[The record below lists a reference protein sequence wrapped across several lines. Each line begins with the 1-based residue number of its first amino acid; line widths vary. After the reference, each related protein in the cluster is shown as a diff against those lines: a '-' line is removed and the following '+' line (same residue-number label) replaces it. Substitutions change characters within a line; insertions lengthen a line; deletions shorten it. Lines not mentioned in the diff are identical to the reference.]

1 MKVEEKIHK
10 QLENFFGKD
19 SNVPA
24 FYYDA
29 CQILNNKYLFK
40 TSSHLI
46 GHCLR
51 EVDSAIRETLR
62 EKREKT
68 LEADIEK
75 IINRIL
81 SMIEDDKNKREEL
94 EGIKDIWS
102 GLNLHEYAHRNNIE
116 PPRDIGEIEEIF
128 KNFSKVLDVLLSYL
142 PWYVDKIKQ
151 RIDKL
156 VDSKDK
162 NGVLDEFGKTIP
174 KNPYFLNYFFNKI
187 DATWLSILR
196 KKEFF
201 KNPPE
206 LYKEDVY
213 NLTWPQIEFL
223 ERIVKKELKEIE
235 KDYESSKKIIEEVI
249 DCILG
254 MEENKNAIVLHDLI
268 KIIAEIPL
276 DSLEVDNKKV
286 EELSKKIYKWMEKS
300 DYLTHTYLISPNTF
314 WKAIINITKVNIESG
329 LTLVKYLLDDNDD
342 NNDNKYESK
351 IRHFLLYH
359 KKILMELYSELI
371 SITKLQGFELLCS
384 LLEKEIQYNYPNIQG
399 EEDYSH
405 IWYQTYKEHKYTLKG
420 ILVAS
425 ILENAKF
432 MIENGISSLES
443 VLNVIEKRHF
453 KVFCRLARDIIEP
466 YKNKSEELHKKYEKF
481 ANKCKKE
488 DEIQALHYWTPLI
501 DDIFLEYRDKFSRL
515 KVSDIINELR
525 KHEEPDHSIA
535 RALEQAVRDD
545 PERFV
550 KEVDKFIGTHPVY
563 QECLITALHAS
574 LSSKKGVLFDWE
586 KTLKLIKEIIY
597 EENNKEDVLFAI
609 ARLIK
614 DALEKNLIP
623 IDYKNELWEIIDRIL
638 NNLDKPKTND
648 KQLEYAYFHIDSYIL
663 NTLEGLSII
672 SLILY
677 LYWFKKNNGIENL
690 NSIPEVKDKLEYYL
704 NKQIS
709 IITHAVY
716 GFYLHSLLYID
727 KHWTKNKIYK
737 IFPTDNEEYFF
748 GAWCAY
754 IKRNYPDYETYS
766 LLKDIYA
773 YAIENMKYNIEES
786 ECYEDL
792 VHHLVFLYGWGIIP
806 LNEHTFQRFWENAN
820 DNIRGYFIRYA
831 GQQLK
836 KGEIPSDVIQRFK
849 ELWDQRI
856 DRIKNTSNKNDF
868 QKELENFIEWMNSK
882 KLDDKWALENL
893 IETIKLSNSITYEH
907 ISVLETLNET
917 VNKFPEL
924 VLSYLD
930 LLIHKVSEINLNLY
944 ITEIKKFI
952 EEISEILKS
961 NEKNDLKEKLKNI
974 KITINLKLEKDVF
987 SDLEDNS
994 VQDLTDQK

>member
-1 MKVEEKIHK
+1 MNVEEKIHK
-10 QLENFFGKD
+10 QLENFFGKN

-29 CQILNNKYLFK
+29 YRILKNKYPLK

-51 EVDSAIRETLR
+51 EVDSAILEILR
-62 EKREKT
+62 EKSREDY
-68 LEADIEK
+68 ENRRMQIEE
-75 IINRIL
+75 IISGIL
-81 SMIEDDKNKREEL
+81 STIEDDENKKKEL
-94 EGIKDIWS
+94 EDIKKIWS
-102 GLNLHEYAHRNNIE
+102 GLNLHKYAHRNNIE
-116 PPRDIGEIEEIF
+116 PPRDTEEIKKLF
-128 KNFSKVLDVLLSYL
+128 DDFNEVLSTLLPYL
-142 PWYVDKIKQ
+142 LKYVNKIKQ

-162 NGVLDEFGKTIP
+162 TGVLNEFGKTIP
-174 KNPYFLNYFFNKI
+174 KSPYFLNYFFNKI
-187 DATWLSILR
+187 DATWLSIL
-196 KKEFF
+196 KEKGFF

-235 KDYESSKKIIEEVI
+235 KAYESSKKIIEEVI
-249 DCILG
+249 DCILS

-276 DSLEVDNKKV
+276 DSLKV
-286 EELSKKIYKWMEKS
+286 NNEMVKELSEKIYKWMDKS

-314 WKAIINITKVNIESG
+314 WKAIINITKADVESG
-329 LTLVKYLLDDNDD
+329 LTLIKYLLDDD
-342 NNDNKYESK
+342 KYESEV
-351 IRHFLLYH
+351 RHFLLYH
-359 KKILMELYSELI
+359 EEILMKLYPELI

-384 LLEKEIQYNYPNIQG
+384 LLEKEIQYNLPDNQG
-399 EEDYSH
+399 EEDYSRL
-405 IWYQTYKEHKYTLKG
+405 WYNIEKEHRYRLRG

-425 ILENAKF
+425 ILESAKF
-432 MIENGISSLES
+432 MIENDISSLES
-443 VLNVIEKRHF
+443 ILNVIENRRF

-466 YKNKSEELHKKYEKF
+466 YKDQSEYLSEKYENLKS
-481 ANKCKKE
+481 KCEKE
-488 DEIQALHYWTPLI
+488 AQLRHWTKLT
-501 DDIFLEYRDKFSRL
+501 DDKYEEYKDKFSHL
-515 KVSDIINELR
+515 KVFDIINELR

-550 KEVDKFIGTHPVY
+550 KEVDKFIDIHPVY
-563 QECLITALHAS
+563 QECLITALPAS
-574 LSSKKGVLFDWE
+574 LSLEKGALFEWE
-586 KTLKLIKEIIY
+586 KILRLIKEIIY
-597 EENNKEDVLFAI
+597 EDILLAT

-638 NNLDKPKTND
+638 NRSDKLGSND
-648 KQLEYAYFHIDSYIL
+648 KIQLNNICGNPYGFI
-663 NTLEGLSII
+663 NTLDGISTI

-677 LYWFKKNNGIENL
+677 PCWLKKNNKIENL

-704 NKQIS
+704 NKQTS
-709 IITHAVY
+709 IITHAAY
-716 GFYLHSLLYID
+716 GFYLPSLLYID
-727 KHWTKNKIYK
+727 KYWTKNMIYK
-737 IFPTDNEEYFF
+737 IFPTDNKEYFF
-748 GAWCAY
+748 GAWYAY
-754 IKRNYPDYETYS
+754 IKSNHPNCETYS

-773 YAIENMKYNIEES
+773 YAIENMKYNVEES
-786 ECYEDL
+786 ECYEAL
-792 VHHLVFLYGWGIIP
+792 VHHLVFLYGWGKISLDEPI
-806 LNEHTFQRFWENAN
+806 FQRFWENAN
-820 DNIRGYFIRYA
+820 DDIRGYFIWYT

-836 KGEIPSDVIQRFK
+836 KDEIPSDAIQRSK
-849 ELWDQRI
+849 ELWKWRLDHIR
-856 DRIKNTSNKNDF
+856 NTSNKNDF
-868 QKELENFIEWMNSK
+868 QKELKNFIEWMNSK

-893 IETIKLSNSITYEH
+893 IETIKLSNSVTYEH
-907 ISVLETLNET
+907 ISVLETLIET

-930 LLIHKVSEINLNLY
+930 LLIDEVSEIDLNLY

-974 KITINLKLEKDVF
+974 KININLKLEKDVF

>member
-1 MKVEEKIHK
+1 MNIEEKIHK
-10 QLENFFGKD
+10 QLKNFFGKD

-24 FYYDA
+24 FYDDA
-29 CQILNNKYLFK
+29 CQILKNKYPLK

-51 EVDSAIRETLR
+51 EIDSAIRETLR
-62 EKREKT
+62 EKPEEEYENRKMQ
-68 LEADIEK
+68 IEE
-75 IINRIL
+75 IINGIL
-81 SMIEDDKNKREEL
+81 SMIEDDENKKKEL
-94 EGIKDIWS
+94 EDIGKIWS
-102 GLNLHEYAHRNNIE
+102 ELNLYKYAHRNNIE
-116 PPRDIGEIEEIF
+116 SPRDIEEIEEIL
-128 KNFSKVLDVLLSYL
+128 KNFNKVFDVLLSYL
-142 PWYVDKIKQ
+142 LWYTNKIKR
-151 RIDKL
+151 RIDEI
-156 VDSKDK
+156 VDSKNK
-162 NGVLDEFGKTIP
+162 TGGFKKGFGRTIP
-174 KNPYFLNYFFNKI
+174 KSPYFLNYFFNKI
-187 DATWLSILR
+187 DATWLSTL
-196 KKEFF
+196 KEKGFF

-206 LYKEDVY
+206 LYKEGVY

-268 KIIAEIPL
+268 RIIAEIPL

-286 EELSKKIYKWMEKS
+286 EELSKKIYKWMGES
-300 DYLTHTYLISPNTF
+300 DYLTHTYLIPPNTF

-329 LTLVKYLLDDNDD
+329 LTLVKYLLDDN
-342 NNDNKYESK
+342 KYESEV
-351 IRHFLLYH
+351 RHFLLYREE
-359 KKILMELYSELI
+359 ILMELYLELI

-384 LLEKEIQYNYPNIQG
+384 LLEKEIQYNDPNIQG
-399 EEDYSH
+399 EEDYSCT
-405 IWYQTYKEHKYTLKG
+405 WYKIDKEHKYRLRG

-466 YKNKSEELHKKYEKF
+466 YKDQSEHLSEKYENLKS
-481 ANKCKKE
+481 KCKKE
-488 DEIQALHYWTPLI
+488 AQLGHWTKLT
-501 DDIFLEYRDKFSRL
+501 DDKYEEYKDKFSHL
-515 KVSDIINELR
+515 KVLDIINELK

-550 KEVDKFIGTHPVY
+550 KEVDKFIGIHPVY
-563 QECLITALHAS
+563 QECLITALPTS
-574 LSSKKGVLFDWE
+574 LSLEKGALFEWE
-586 KTLKLIKEIIY
+586 KILRLIKEIIY
-597 EENNKEDVLFAI
+597 RENSKEDVLLAT
-609 ARLIK
+609 AKLINHT
-614 DALEKNLIP
+614 LEKNLIP

-638 NNLDKPKTND
+638 NRSDKLEIND
-648 KQLEYAYFHIDSYIL
+648 KIQLNNICSNPYGFI
-663 NTLEGLSII
+663 NTLDGISTI
-672 SLILY
+672 SLIFY
-677 LYWFKKNNGIENL
+677 SYWLKKNNKIEDL
-690 NSIPEVKDKLEYYL
+690 NNIPEVKDRLEYYL
-704 NKQIS
+704 NKQTS
-709 IITHAVY
+709 IIAHAVY
-716 GFYLHSLLYID
+716 GLYFHLLLYID
-727 KHWTKNKIYK
+727 EHWTRNMIYK
-737 IFPTDNEEYFF
+737 IFPTDKKEYFF
-748 GAWCAY
+748 GAWCGY
-754 IKRNYPDYETYS
+754 VEFNYPYHEIS
-766 LLKDIYA
+766 LLKDVYA
-773 YAIENMKYNIEES
+773 YAIENMKYDIESKCNEG
-786 ECYEDL
+786 L

-806 LNEHTFQRFWENAN
+806 LNEPILRRFWEKAN

-836 KGEIPSDVIQRFK
+836 RGEIPRDIIQRFE

-856 DRIKNTSNKNDF
+856 DRIRNTSNKNDF

-893 IETIKLSNSITYEH
+893 IETIKLSNSITYEY
-907 ISVLETLNET
+907 ISVLETLIET
-917 VNKFPEL
+917 VNKFPDL
-924 VLSYLD
+924 VLNYLD
-930 LLIHKVSEINLNLY
+930 SLIHKVSEIDLNLY

-961 NEKNDLKEKLKNI
+961 NEKNDLKEKLENI
-974 KITINLKLEKDVF
+974 KGTINLRLGKDVF

>member
-1 MKVEEKIHK
+1 MNIEEKIYK

-24 FYYDA
+24 FYDDA
-29 CQILNNKYLFK
+29 CQILKNKYPLK

-51 EVDSAIRETLR
+51 EIDSAIRETLR
-62 EKREKT
+62 EKPEK
-68 LEADIEK
+68 EYENRRIQIEE

-81 SMIEDDKNKREEL
+81 SMIENDENKKKEL
-94 EGIKDIWS
+94 EGIKKIWS

-116 PPRDIGEIEEIF
+116 SPRDTEEIKKLF
-128 KNFSKVLDVLLSYL
+128 NDFNKVLSALLPYL
-142 PWYVDKIKQ
+142 LEYVDEIKR
-151 RIDKL
+151 RIDEI
-156 VDSKDK
+156 VDRK
-162 NGVLDEFGKTIP
+162 NKTEDLKKFGRTIP
-174 KNPYFLNYFFNKI
+174 KSPYFLNYFFNKI
-187 DATWLSILR
+187 DATWLSTL
-196 KKEFF
+196 KEKGFF

-206 LYKEDVY
+206 LYKEGVY

-235 KDYESSKKIIEEVI
+235 KDYESSKKIIEKVI

-254 MEENKNAIVLHDLI
+254 MEENKNAIVLHNLI

-276 DSLEVDNKKV
+276 DSLKANNEMVK
-286 EELSKKIYKWMEKS
+286 ELSEKIYKWMDKS
-300 DYLTHTYLISPNTF
+300 DYLTHTYLIPPNTF
-314 WKAIINITKVNIESG
+314 WKAIINITKADVESG
-329 LTLVKYLLDDNDD
+329 LTLIKYLLDDN
-342 NNDNKYESK
+342 KYESEV
-351 IRHFLLYH
+351 RHFLLYREE
-359 KKILMELYSELI
+359 ILMELYPELI

-384 LLEKEIQYNYPNIQG
+384 LLEKEIHYDDPNIQG
-399 EEDYSH
+399 EEDYSR
-405 IWYQTYKEHKYTLKG
+405 IWYKIDKEHKHTLKG

-432 MIENGISSLES
+432 MIENDLSSLES
-443 VLNVIEKRHF
+443 ILNVIENRQF
-453 KVFCRLARDIIEP
+453 KVFCRIARDIIEP
-466 YKNKSEELHKKYEKF
+466 YKNKSEELHKKYEEL
-481 ANKCKKE
+481 ADKCKKE
-488 DEIQALHYWTPLI
+488 DETQLHYWTPLI
-501 DDIFLEYRDKFSRL
+501 DDIYLEYIDKFSHL

-525 KHEEPDHSIA
+525 KHEEPDYSIA
-535 RALEQAVRDD
+535 NALEQVIKNNPEKFMKEIDD
-545 PERFV
+545 
-550 KEVDKFIGTHPVY
+550 FIDIHPVY
-563 QECLITALHAS
+563 QERLIGALHV
-574 LSSKKGVLFDWE
+574 LLLSKKVVLFDWE
-586 KTLKLIKEIIY
+586 KILKLVKEIIY
-597 EENNKEDVLFAI
+597 RDNNKEDVLFDI
-609 ARLIK
+609 ARLINH
-614 DALEKNLIP
+614 ALEKNLIP

-638 NNLDKPKTND
+638 NNLDKPKTNN
-648 KQLEYAYFHIDSYIL
+648 KQIEYTYFHIDAFIIS
-663 NTLEGLSII
+663 TLEGLSII

-677 LYWFKKNNGIENL
+677 LYWLKKNNGIENL

-704 NKQIS
+704 NKQTS

-716 GFYLHSLLYID
+716 GLYLHSLSYID
-727 KHWTKNKIYK
+727 KHWTKNMIYK
-737 IFPTDNEEYFF
+737 IFSTDNKGYFF

-754 IKRNYPDYETYS
+754 IKINCPDYETYS

-792 VHHLVFLYGWGIIP
+792 VHHLISLYEQRVISLDESI
-806 LNEHTFQRFWENAN
+806 FQRFWKNVD
-820 DNIRGYFIRYA
+820 DNIRGDFIRYA

-836 KGEIPSDVIQRFK
+836 KDEIPSDVIQRFK
-849 ELWDQRI
+849 ELWKQHLDH
-856 DRIKNTSNKNDF
+856 IKNTSNKNNF
-868 QKELENFIEWMNSK
+868 QRELKNFIEWMNSK

-907 ISVLETLNET
+907 ISVLETLIET

-924 VLSYLD
+924 VLNYLE
-930 LLIHKVSEINLNLY
+930 LLIYKVSEIDLNLY
-944 ITEIKKFI
+944 LTEIKKFI

-974 KITINLKLEKDVF
+974 KRTINLKLGKDVF